1 MTQDEGEDWTEV
13 LGVNGERCW
22 RSVVRVAMRDGV
34 ELVADRYV
42 ADIAAPAQPVIL
54 ERTPYERRK
63 ARASEL
69 IPGHP
74 EALTPSQVAAYFA
87 VRGYNVVMQDC
98 RGRGDSGGTFVKYL
112 SEGEDG
118 FDTVEWLGTRPWCDG
133 RVVTMGLSYCA
144 HVQAA
149 LASLGPAHLAA
160 MFMDSGGFA
169 SAYEAGGRQGGVFE
183 LKQVTWAFNHARQ
196 SPEAK
201 DSPRLQAALD
211 AEDIGEW
218 FRVWPWRTGMSPL
231 RHVPDYEKY
240 LLEQYRHEAFTS
252 YWRQVGLYG
261 RGYYSSFP
269 DVPTLHMSGWYDPYA
284 RTAVDNFNALRSM
297 KQSSCFLVMGP
308 WTHGAR
314 SKTYAGEVDFG
325 AAATLDGSLDDS
337 YLAFRERWFRAQL
350 HPDRAAQP
358 APAVR
363 FFLMGGGDGTRT
375 PEGRLR
381 HGGQWLAA
389 QDWPPAGSVVTE
401 WFLRAG
407 GGLDVKPPTEDEAF
421 VEYDFD
427 PRSPTPTVG
436 GSITSGEPLMVG
448 GAFDQRWDERTTA
461 SPLPLEARGDVA
473 SFETGPL
480 AEDIAVAGRCVAD
493 LWISSSA
500 KDTDFVWKLIDVYPP
515 SDEYPQGFAMN
526 VTDGILR
533 CRFRDGFEVPQE
545 MVPGQPYRI
554 SIEAPDT
561 ANLFRRGHR
570 IRVSISS
577 SNFPRFDVNRNLG
590 LVDGWSN
597 AASIARNRIFLS
609 ACQTSSIRLPILPGM
624 SGTAPVRR
632 LASADS
638 AGAGVGA
645 GGVHQE
651 VASP

>member
-1 MTQDEGEDWTEV
+1 
-13 LGVNGERCW
+13 
-22 RSVVRVAMRDGV
+22 
-34 ELVADRYV
+34 
-42 ADIAAPAQPVIL
+42 VIL

-63 ARASEL
+63 VRESEL
-69 IPGHP
+69 IPGHAQ
-74 EALTPSQVAAYFA
+74 ALTPAQVAAYFA
-87 VRGYNVVMQDC
+87 VRGYTVVMQDC

-112 SEGEDG
+112 SEAEDG

-149 LASLGPAHLAA
+149 LASLGPRHLAA

-183 LKQVTWAFNHARQ
+183 LKQATWAFNQARQ

-218 FRVWPWRTGMSPL
+218 FRVWPWRAGMSPL
-231 RHVPDYEKY
+231 RHVPGYERY
-240 LLEQYRHEAFTS
+240 LLEQYRNEAFTS
-252 YWRQVGLYG
+252 YWRQAGLYA

-284 RTAVDNFNALRSM
+284 RSAVDNFTALRSM
-297 KQSSCFLVMGP
+297 KQSPCFLVMGP

-325 AAATLDGSLDDS
+325 AAATLDGSLDHD
-337 YLAFRERWFRAQL
+337 YLAFRERWFVAQL
-350 HPDRAAQP
+350 HAGGGAPP
-358 APAVR
+358 APRALPTPPAAPVTSAPPVPPAAPVR

-389 QDWPPAGSVVTE
+389 EEWPPAGAQVTA

-407 GGLDVKPPTEDEAF
+407 GSLDVKPPAEEEAF
-421 VEYDFD
+421 AEYDFD
-427 PRSPTPTVG
+427 PRRPTPTVG

-448 GAFDQRWDERTTA
+448 GAFDQRWDESATA
-461 SPLPLEARGDVA
+461 SALPLEARADVV
-473 SFETGPL
+473 SFQTDPL
-480 AEDIAVAGRCVAD
+480 PEDIAVAGRCVAD

-515 SDEYPQGFAMN
+515 SDDYPQGFAMN

-533 CRFRDGFEVPQE
+533 CRFRDGFEVPRE
-545 MVPGQPYRI
+545 MVPGQPCLI
-554 SIEAPDT
+554 SIQAPDT

-590 LVDGWSN
+590 LDDRWSD
-597 AASIARNRIFLS
+597 AASTARNRVFLGAS
-609 ACQTSSIRLPILPGM
+609 RPSSIRLPVLLGLT
-624 SGTAPVRR
+624 GTAPLPPASR
-632 LASADS
+632 LGEVSESA
-638 AGAGVGA
+638 
-645 GGVHQE
+645 
-651 VASP
+651 